1 MKTFFN
7 VESYT
12 FGTLLIVLF
21 VLASVGGVF
30 IIRKHPFV
38 ERLRPYHDVSGNIF
52 SVAGTLYAVLLGL
65 VVVDAM
71 QTFQTA
77 RLTVERESEALSNLY
92 MMAHRLPEEQAHHIE
107 QLCAAYAR
115 EVTEHEWPLMTEGEI
130 HATSHTLAKDLLKAI
145 AGIEPDTDN
154 LKAIYPIML
163 EQSVELRNQR
173 RMRTSLATYDLP
185 AVEWFVL
192 CAGAVITVLFTYLF
206 RLDSL
211 RVQVAMT
218 GMIAL
223 LIALNLYLV
232 VLFARPFS
240 GDLHIEPTPF
250 LMDLQ
255 IFEGMETPLP

>member
-1 MKTFFN
+1 MKTFFD

-30 IIRKHPFV
+30 IVRKHPFLD
-38 ERLRPYHDVSGNIF
+38 RLRPYHDVSGNIF

-77 RLTVERESEALSNLY
+77 RLTVERESEALSNLF
-92 MMAHRLPEEQAHHIE
+92 MMAHRLPEEQAHRIE
-107 QLCAAYAR
+107 KLCASYAR
-115 EVTEHEWPLMTEGEI
+115 EVSEQEWPLMTEGKVLE
-130 HATSHTLAKDLLKAI
+130 TSRTLTRDLLQAI

-154 LKAIYPIML
+154 LKAIYPVML

-185 AVEWFVL
+185 AIEWVVL
-192 CAGAVITVLFTYLF
+192 CAGAVMTVVFTYLF

-211 RVQVAMT
+211 RVQVIMT

-240 GDLHIEPTPF
+240 GDLHIDPGPF
-250 LMDLQ
+250 LTDLR
-255 IFEGMETPLP
+255 IFEEAGTPPP

>member
-1 MKTFFN
+1 MKSFFD
-7 VESYT
+7 VESYA
-12 FGTLLIVLF
+12 FGSVLIVLF
-21 VLASVGGVF
+21 VLISVGGVF
-30 IIRKHPFV
+30 VIRKHPFV

-77 RLTVERESEALSNLY
+77 RLTVEHESEALTNLY
-92 MMAHRLPEEQAHHIE
+92 MMANRLPQEKADPIKT
-107 QLCAAYAR
+107 LCAAYA
-115 EVTEHEWPLMTEGEI
+115 EAVAQQEWPLMAEGRI
-130 HATSHTLAKDLLKAI
+130 HETSRSLARDLLKAI
-145 AGIEPDTDN
+145 ASIDPDSDN
-154 LKAIYPIML
+154 LRAVYPIML

-185 AVEWFVL
+185 TVEWIVL
-192 CAGAVITVLFTYLF
+192 CTGAVITVFFTYLF
-206 RLDSL
+206 RLESL

-218 GMIAL
+218 GMISL

-240 GDLHIEPTPF
+240 GDLHIDPTPF
-250 LMDLQ
+250 VTDLQ
-255 IFEGMETPLP
+255 IFDWAKAQTP